1 MSRWRRILYV
11 LFFAQ
16 MMALIGFSFVF
27 PFLPLYIQTLG
38 VHGPAVPIWSGVIS
52 FALSISMAFVA
63 PVWGALA
70 DRYGRKPMVVRAM
83 AAGVCTTGLLII
95 APNIWFVLALRILQ
109 GIFTGSVSASQA
121 LVASVTPRDKMGFS
135 MGMMQS
141 AVFMGAAAGP
151 LVGGFLDDR
160 LGFHGTFAVGA
171 GMLLAATLLVIFF
184 VDEDFKRPTTTGSA
198 RVHPIA
204 NLRGIAAVA
213 GLPAMALVLFMAE
226 FGNVVP
232 APVLALFV
240 PHLRG
245 VPMLHG
251 QPQTATAVGT
261 ILAIAGVCAALSSSV
276 VQRLQTRFGYRRVL
290 VVSIGLAGVA
300 YIPAFFAQSVWQ
312 LIVVR
317 AAVGFCLGMAMPSAT
332 AIVGLVAP
340 ENRRASAFSM
350 IASASSFGIAIG
362 PLVGGGLG
370 AVNLRLVFLV
380 TAVVL
385 VAVAVVVATTVR
397 EPESADSYQ
406 PSTISSQQS
415 AVSSQQPTISAQS
428 GTGRGTVLAQQEVA
442 GATTSTKKADS

>member
-380 TAVVL
+380 TVVVL

-406 PSTISSQQS
+406 PSAASR
-415 AVSSQQPTISAQS
+415 QPS
-428 GTGRGTVLAQQEVA
+428 TGGGVPAIDRGTVLAQREVVTTT
-442 GATTSTKKADS
+442 TTSTKKADS